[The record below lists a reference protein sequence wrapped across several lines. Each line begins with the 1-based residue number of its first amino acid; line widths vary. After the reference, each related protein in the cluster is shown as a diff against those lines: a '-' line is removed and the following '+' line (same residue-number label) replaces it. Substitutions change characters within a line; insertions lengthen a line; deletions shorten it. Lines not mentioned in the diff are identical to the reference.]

1 MGEPRGRPGGFSTR
15 PSEGSKVSQEE
26 QLQEEAPG
34 SSQETGALQA
44 RRKALFF
51 GVKTTKGQELNVA
64 LMIENRA
71 RTRGLELYSI
81 VAPTRPG
88 GFLILEA
95 PRPSTVELLTRDIRH
110 VRGRI
115 KGVMGLEDVKSL
127 VKPRLTAEL
136 LEPGME
142 VEVIAGPLRGS
153 RGQVL
158 QVNKSKNEVVLQV
171 YEAAYP
177 LKVTVPGEHVKP
189 VAKGG
194 G

>member
-1 MGEPRGRPGGFSTR
+1 MSEETGGEQQAQPAVQEAPSSKPRGKRG
-15 PSEGSKVSQEE
+15 
-26 QLQEEAPG
+26 
-34 SSQETGALQA
+34 
-44 RRKALFF
+44 LFF
-51 GVKTTKGQELNVA
+51 GVKTTKGQEINVA

-71 RTRGLELYSI
+71 RTKGIELYSI

-88 GFLILEA
+88 GFLILETPKPA
-95 PRPSTVELLTRDIRH
+95 AVELLTRDIRH

-115 KGVMGLEDVKSL
+115 KGMMGLEDVKSL
-127 VKPRLTAEL
+127 VKPRVTAEL

-158 QVNKSKNEVVLQV
+158 QVNKAKNEVVLQV

-189 VAKGG
+189 VSQGG